1 MFDLGRS
8 FLASVERSPDAV
20 AIVDG
25 ERRLTYDEWYFEICR
40 VADGLDG
47 LSLRR
52 GDRLAV
58 VLQNRIEMASLH
70 WACQFLGIVMTPLN
84 WRLKSEELDYC
95 LAAAGV
101 GAVVFDAVAADAVA
115 GAARARDLPCVA
127 IGETGLCSTC
137 RFDEWPASRCTLMPR
152 AGPEDLSVLLY
163 TSGTTGRPKGVPR
176 RHRAERAAA
185 LAHVAQN
192 LYGRHERTLG
202 VMPLYHTMGIRS
214 LLAMALVDGAF
225 VCLQRFDAAAALRL
239 IGRERVTNLYLVRRS
254 IMIS

>member
-25 ERRLTYDEWYFEICR
+25 ERRLSYAEWYAEICR
-40 VADGLDG
+40 VADGLAG
-47 LSLRR
+47 LGLRR

-58 VLQNRIEMASLH
+58 ILQNRMEMASLH
-70 WACQFLGIVMTPLN
+70 WACQFLGIVTTPLN
-84 WRLKSEELDYC
+84 WRLKAEELDYC
-95 LAAAGV
+95 LANAEARAA
-101 GAVVFDAVAADAVA
+101 VFDAVAADTVA
-115 GAARARDLPCVA
+115 GAARARDLPRVA
-127 IGETGLCSTC
+127 IGGAEVSGTC
-137 RFDEWPASRCTLMPR
+137 RFDEWPASRCSLMPR
-152 AGPEDLSVLLY
+152 AGPGDLSVLLY

-176 RHRAERAAA
+176 RHRTERAAA

-214 LLAMALVDGAF
+214 LLAMALIDGVF
-225 VCLQRFDAAAALRL
+225 VCLRRFDAAAALWL
-239 IGRERVTNLYLVRRS
+239 IGRERVTNLYLVPTLW
-254 IMIS
+254 